1 MRIFEYRE
9 FLVASISPKIIA
21 GIFDISTQFDL
32 AIVIYRYL
40 FRNYIPIPS
49 TLLASAMKAQKMR
62 AITATNFVFIVRM
75 Y

>member
-40 FRNYIPIPS
+40 FRNNIPITFYFTS
-49 TLLASAMKAQKMR
+49 LCHEGTKDEGYYR
-62 AITATNFVFIVRM
+62 

>member
-32 AIVIYRYL
+32 AIII
-40 FRNYIPIPS
+40 FPFPS

>member
-40 FRNYIPIPS
+40 FRNY

>member
-40 FRNYIPIPS
+40 FRNYIPS